1 MAELLLEVGC
11 EELPAGWLPGL
22 GEQLRRGF
30 HQAADAIHL
39 APGEVTVWWTP
50 RRLALAAEVL
60 DRQPDRDTEVWG
72 PAMTLARV
80 GGAWSKAALGFARK
94 HGVEPD
100 RLDQAPKDPRR
111 PEELHLRFARREA
124 GRPALE
130 VLPGVLLAVLRGL
143 SFPKRMNWDA
153 WMDDG
158 RGSFPFGRPIRWLL
172 ALLGGEVVP
181 LTIFDGVGGKRGAP
195 IVESGRRSVGHRF
208 LPRENPGSRFEVASA
223 EALRGGL
230 RERFVLLD
238 PAERLLRI
246 EAELGRLADGA
257 AVQHPLVSEW
267 RDLVEHPSVLVGE
280 VPERF
285 QELPVEVLQ
294 TVLVHHQ
301 KYIPVMK
308 AGRVAGFAAIA
319 DGDGRNGAR
328 IVRGMQRVV
337 VARLRDAAFFFAEDM
352 KRPLS
357 ERVEDL
363 AGVTFHESLGTY
375 RDKAERMA
383 SLVDGMCETGLL
395 GRPEGEAARQAAL
408 LAKADLTTL
417 MVGEFPE
424 LQGVMGG
431 IYLGAQ
437 GQVPTEVSSA
447 VRWHYH
453 PQSIDENAPPA
464 GVLDGAAER
473 VFAAVSL
480 ADKLDTLAG
489 YFAIGQEPTGSRDPF
504 GLRRAA
510 QGVIRLLLDFWKPVA
525 GQARP
530 SLVTLTERAIL
541 GHQTRLGPVPEAAAE
556 RLLSFLRERLE
567 FVLVSRGFPADEV
580 AAVVGTAEALA
591 VEDPFDCL
599 VRLRALHRVRSEA
612 REDFAHLAAAFK
624 RAKNILASAPDRG
637 VKPELFR
644 EAAERELD
652 RAVAALE
659 GKDGDYETRLRSL
672 AALRGPVDRFF
683 EDVLVMA
690 EEPEVR
696 DNRLGLLARALSL
709 FYRIA
714 DISKLGG

>member
-1 MAELLLEVGC
+1 VAELLLEVGC
-11 EELPAGWLPGL
+11 EEIPAGWLPGL
-22 GEQLRRGF
+22 GEQLGQGFRR
-30 HQAADAIHL
+30 AVEALHL
-39 APGEVTVWWTP
+39 APHEVTAWWTP
-50 RRLALAAEVL
+50 RRLALAAEIL

-72 PAMTLARV
+72 PALAVARV
-80 GGAWSKAALGFARK
+80 DGEWSKAALGFARK
-94 HGVEPD
+94 CGVEA
-100 RLDQAPKDPRR
+100 DQLAQGPKDPRR
-111 PEELHLRFARREA
+111 PEELHLRFARREE

-130 VLPGVLLAVLRGL
+130 VLPGALLAVLRGL

-153 WMDDG
+153 WLDDG

-181 LTIFDGVGGKRGAP
+181 LTIFDGVGGRQGAA
-195 IVESGRRSVGHRF
+195 IVESSRRSVGHRF
-208 LPRENPGSRFEVASA
+208 LPREAPGSRFEVASSGG
-223 EALRGGL
+223 LHRGL
-230 RERFVLLD
+230 RERFVILD
-238 PAERLLRI
+238 PAERLSRI
-246 EAELGRLADGA
+246 ESELGRLAGAA

-267 RDLVEHPSVLVGE
+267 RDLVEYPSVLVGE

-285 QELPVEVLQ
+285 QDLPVEVLQ

-301 KYIPVMK
+301 KYIPVTK
-308 AGRVAGFAAIA
+308 AGRVAAFAAVA
-319 DGDGRNGAR
+319 DGDGRNAAG
-328 IVRGMQRVV
+328 IVQGMQRVV

-352 KRPLS
+352 KRPLAQ
-357 ERVEDL
+357 RVDDL

-375 RDKAERMA
+375 RDKAERMVD
-383 SLVDGMCETGLL
+383 LVAAMSEVGLL
-395 GRPEGEAARQAAL
+395 PKEEGEAARRAAL
-408 LAKADLTTL
+408 LAKTDLTTL

-431 IYLGAQ
+431 IYLEAQ
-437 GQVPTEVSSA
+437 GQVPAEVSSA

-464 GVLDGAAER
+464 GVLAGAGER

-480 ADKLDTLAG
+480 SDKLDTLAG

-510 QGVIRLLLDFWKPVA
+510 QGVIRVLVDFWKPAA

-530 SLVTLTERAIL
+530 SLVTLTERAIR
-541 GHQTRLGPVPEAAAE
+541 GYQSRLGAVPDKAAE

-580 AAVVGTAEALA
+580 AAVVGTAEVSA
-591 VEDPFDCL
+591 VEDPADCL
-599 VRLRALHRVRSEA
+599 VRLQALHRVRSEA

-624 RAKNILASAPDRG
+624 RAKNILASAPARG

-644 EAAERELD
+644 EEAERELD
-652 RAVAALE
+652 RAVAGLE

-690 EEPEVR
+690 KEPEVR

>member
-1 MAELLLEVGC
+1 VAELLLEVGC
-11 EELPAGWLPGL
+11 EEMPAGWLPGL
-22 GEQLRRGF
+22 GEQLRDGF
-30 HQAADAIHL
+30 RRATGALHL
-39 APGEVTVWWTP
+39 DPGEVTVWWTP
-50 RRLALAAEVL
+50 RRLALTAEIL
-60 DRQPDRDTEVWG
+60 DRQPDRDTELWG
-72 PAMTLARV
+72 PAMALARKD
-80 GGAWSKAALGFARK
+80 GAWSKAALGFARK
-94 HGVEPD
+94 HGVDPD
-100 RLDQAPKDPRR
+100 RLDQAPKDPQR

-130 VLPGVLLAVLRGL
+130 VVPAALLAVLRGL
-143 SFPKRMNWDA
+143 CFPKRMNWDA
-153 WMDDG
+153 WLEDG
-158 RGSFPFGRPIRWLL
+158 KGSFPFGRPIRWLL
-172 ALLGGEVVP
+172 AMLGGEVVP
-181 LTIFDGVGGKRGAP
+181 LTIFDGVGGTKGAA
-195 IVESGRRSVGHRF
+195 IVESSRRSVGHRF
-208 LPRENPGSRFEVASA
+208 LPRESPGSRFEVASA
-223 EALRGGL
+223 EGLRNGL
-230 RERFVLLD
+230 RERSVLLD
-238 PAERLLRI
+238 PAERLSRI
-246 EAELGRLADGA
+246 ESELGRLADDK
-257 AVQHPLVSEW
+257 AVQHPLVAEW
-267 RDLVEHPSVLVGE
+267 RDLVEYPSVLVGE

-308 AGRVAGFAAIA
+308 GGRVSAFAAVA
-319 DGDGRNGAR
+319 DGDGQNGAR

-337 VARLRDAAFFFAEDM
+337 VARLRDAAFFLAEDM
-352 KRPLS
+352 KRPLRD
-357 ERVEDL
+357 RVEDL

-383 SLVDGMCETGLL
+383 RLVDGMCETGLL
-395 GRPEGEAARQAAL
+395 GDVEGQAARQAAL

-431 IYLGAQ
+431 IYLAVQ
-437 GQVPTEVSSA
+437 GEAPAAVSSA

-464 GVLDGAAER
+464 GVLDGADER

-510 QGVIRLLLDFWKPVA
+510 QGVIRVLLDFWKPA
-525 GQARP
+525 AEKARP
-530 SLVTLTERAIL
+530 SLVALTERAL
-541 GHQTRLGPVPEAAAE
+541 RGYQPRLGAVPDKAAE

-580 AAVVGTAEALA
+580 AAVLGTAEARS
-591 VEDPFDCL
+591 VEDPSDCL
-599 VRLRALHRVRSEA
+599 VRLQALHRVRSEA

-652 RAVAALE
+652 RAVAGLE